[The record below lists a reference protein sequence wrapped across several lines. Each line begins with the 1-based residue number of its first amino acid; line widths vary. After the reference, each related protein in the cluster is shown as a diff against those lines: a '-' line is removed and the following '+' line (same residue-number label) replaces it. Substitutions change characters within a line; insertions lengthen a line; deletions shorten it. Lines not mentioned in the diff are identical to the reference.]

1 MKTKTPSIKT
11 VILSLP
17 DQQMIGKCLKVY
29 ILYYFISLG
38 IDDLKFLWSNYCQ
51 EDSSDLVM
59 KVRKTTR
66 FITPVHC
73 YVIGLNEQNGKF
85 QFLLQQTWKIMK
97 NMHSDACYNH
107 LLVWLR
113 AIYVLD
119 GWINMML

>member
-1 MKTKTPSIKT
+1 MVKSLQRGFNGSCHESSQNHQIHYTCS
-11 VILSLP
+11 VI
-17 DQQMIGKCLKVY
+17 D
-29 ILYYFISLG
+29 
-38 IDDLKFLWSNYCQ
+38 
-51 EDSSDLVM
+51 
-59 KVRKTTR
+59 
-66 FITPVHC
+66 
-73 YVIGLNEQNGKF
+73 LNEQNGNI